1 MAERGA
7 PGSASLRLV
16 CENAAR
22 GAAKGN
28 EQKLRRSIYTSRLQD
43 TTLSAMK
50 CFAMLLFASAALAQG
65 MFPGPGMGPNPP
77 LLELKQFLELTDA
90 QYAQIFQNIN
100 QHRRT
105 LLGYQQRIAELRRDI
120 AVETAR
126 EHPSA
131 TELGTRY
138 VEVEIN
144 CRLMKEEDD
153 KLRARNQAL
162 LTAAQKTKFQALLDA
177 IKLLPIVN
185 QAQQAWLLESPNGFS
200 GNLIPGSRVD
210 PVMAGLLPV
219 PQGSVCGAA
228 PLTLIRPQSSTPEA
242 H

>member
-1 MAERGA
+1 
-7 PGSASLRLV
+7 
-16 CENAAR
+16 
-22 GAAKGN
+22 
-28 EQKLRRSIYTSRLQD
+28 
-43 TTLSAMK
+43 MK
-50 CFAMLLFASAALAQG
+50 CFAMLLIASAAFAQG

-90 QYAQIFQNIN
+90 QYAQMFQNIN

-105 LLGYQQRIAELRRDI
+105 LLSYQQRIAELRRDI

-144 CRLMKEEDD
+144 CRLMNEENA
-153 KLRARNQAL
+153 KLRTRNQAL
-162 LTAAQKTKFQALLDA
+162 LTAAQKTKMQVLLDA

-185 QAQQAWLLESPNGFS
+185 QAGQAWLLESPNLFA
-200 GNLIPGSRVD
+200 GNIIPGSRVD
-210 PVMAGLLPV
+210 PVGTGMFPV
-219 PQGSVCGAA
+219 LQGSVCGAG
-228 PLTLIRPQSSTPEA
+228 PVNFMGPQSSAPEA